1 MIVLFI
7 FIIFRKL
14 NQAVSTIIFGRTKA
28 FIFFILWLGDCL
40 VLDPEDVRDAN
51 YTISESPNN
60 NWNFFSLEALLLSL
74 LFLATSLFALV
85 SLKVFVGC
93 GKYPDVSVWKAWRNI
108 SKNHAMDSHPL

>member
-51 YTISESPNN
+51 YTISESPNK
-60 NWNFFSLEALLLSL
+60 NWD
-74 LFLATSLFALV
+74 LFPWRLFYFHFY
-85 SLKVFVGC
+85 SCPFH
-93 GKYPDVSVWKAWRNI
+93 Y
-108 SKNHAMDSHPL
+108 SHWFP